1 MIQVIETEFPDARI
15 FVPDVFSDARGFFK
29 ETYARKKYAA
39 LGLDDEWVQDS
50 VSRSR
55 KHVLRGMHY
64 DARMAKLV
72 QCLDGRIFDVIV
84 DLREHS
90 PTFRRW
96 QGFELSADNHHQLYV
111 PAGFAHGFLA
121 LEDAVVHYKM
131 SAHFDPAHERVL
143 SWKDPGVGIAW
154 PLTAEPILSEKDANA

>member
-1 MIQVIETEFPDARI
+1 MLQVIETEFADARI
-15 FVPDVFSDARGFFK
+15 FVPDVFPDARGFFK
-29 ETYARKKYAA
+29 ETYSRKKYAA

-72 QCLDGRIFDVIV
+72 QCLDGRVFDVIV